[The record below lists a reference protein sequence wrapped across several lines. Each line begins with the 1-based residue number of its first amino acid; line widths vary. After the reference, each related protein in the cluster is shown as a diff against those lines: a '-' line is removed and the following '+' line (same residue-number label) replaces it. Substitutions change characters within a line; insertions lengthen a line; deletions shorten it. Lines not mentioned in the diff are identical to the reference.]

1 MKKRMALLLA
11 LLLPAVQAGCIRASI
26 ANGGVEVLSGWDD
39 PGLPAVVAGGSV
51 AAEGIERLE
60 IAWVAGSVRVEVGE
74 SDQIEI
80 GETAGSGSLD
90 SGMRLRYRAQD
101 GALRILFCKP
111 GLRVAGIPEKAL
123 AVRVPQA
130 PAQSLRSL
138 RLDTVSAKAAVTGLS
153 GKTLEADAVSGDV
166 EARGGELREI
176 DVDSVRG
183 DLPVLPEELH
193 FHSVRGGRTVV
204 LPAENDGFT
213 LRLDSVSGKLDC
225 ALPVQAEAREYIHGD
240 GWGIGTAGDGA
251 RRIDCN
257 AVSGD
262 VTIGERP

>member
-39 PGLPAVVAGGSV
+39 PVLSAVVAGGSV

-90 SGMRLRYRAQD
+90 SGMRLRS
-101 GALRILFCKP
+101 LFCKP
-111 GLRVAGIPEKAL
+111 GLRVAGIPEKEL

-138 RLDTVSAKAAVTGLS
+138 RLDTVSTKAAVTGLS

-176 DVDSVRG
+176 DVDSVSG
-183 DLPVLPEELH
+183 DLPVLPEELP

-240 GWGIGTAGDGA
+240 GA